1 MMQSIMLKK
10 KLGTPQK
17 NGPRLKRHRR
27 IQMAFKHAAS
37 LPIHNGRP
45 ITTSSDTISHLLKE
59 QELNSLIV

>member
-1 MMQSIMLKK
+1 MMQRIMLKK

-17 NGPRLKRHRR
+17 NGPRLKRHR
-27 IQMAFKHAAS
+27 IQMAFKHAAP

-45 ITTSSDTISHLLKE
+45 ITTSSDTISHLLKA